1 MLEDRTWQEQ
11 LAIWYSLEHWWGYVV
26 RLVTVIVLAI
36 VMAKIAHYF
45 VRRFLRSAVR
55 TQRIIVS
62 ERRARTL
69 EGLVTS
75 LASFIVIVV
84 ALILV
89 FQLIGV
95 GQTALLSGIALF
107 SAGLGLGARP
117 LVSDYLAGITLLFEY
132 TYAFGEKVEIMDV
145 MGTVEH
151 VGIRTTRI
159 RADTGELFI
168 VPNGDVRVIRN
179 FSRGAFSP
187 ASVRVSVA
195 PKDVAAT
202 IAVLEQVAETAMA
215 RHADLLFEK
224 PEVISET
231 GELGPST
238 QLTLLA
244 RAKFGHGATLRPLL
258 MQEIHTALE
267 EAGLSELV

>member
-11 LAIWYSLEHWWGYVV
+11 LAILYSLEHWWGYVV

-36 VMAKIAHYF
+36 IMAKIAHYF

-55 TQRIIVS
+55 RQRIIVS

-95 GQTALLSGIALF
+95 GQTALLSGVALF

-202 IAVLEQVAETAMA
+202 IAVLEQVADSALD
-215 RHADLLFEK
+215 RHTDLLFEK

-258 MQEIHTALE
+258 MLEIHTALE